1 MFVKQIKTKYMNKIM
16 KLAAIWIG
24 NGVSIEDE
32 YGSLTRSVRV
42 CKGHHIRVEDEV
54 IVDCSIYKPAN
65 YTVLDCYGDV
75 FSSVLEIELVDNA
88 GVISRLRIKD
98 ERN

>member
-1 MFVKQIKTKYMNKIM
+1 MNQLM

-24 NGVSIEDE
+24 DGVRIEEED
-32 YGSLTRSVRV
+32 GSLTRSVRV
-42 CKGHHIRVEDEV
+42 CKGQHIRVEDEV

-65 YTVLDCYGDV
+65 YTILDCYGDI

-88 GVISRLRIKD
+88 GVVSRLRIKD
-98 ERN
+98 ERI

>member
-1 MFVKQIKTKYMNKIM
+1 M

-24 NGVSIEDE
+24 DGVRIEEED
-32 YGSLTRSVRV
+32 GSLIRSVRV
-42 CKGHHIRVEDEV
+42 CKGQHIRVEDGV

-98 ERN
+98 ERI

>member
-1 MFVKQIKTKYMNKIM
+1 MNKIM

-24 NGVSIEDE
+24 DGVRIEEED
-32 YGSLTRSVRV
+32 GSLTRSVRV
-42 CKGHHIRVEDEV
+42 CKGQHIRVEDEV

-65 YTVLDCYGDV
+65 YTILECYGDI

-88 GVISRLRIKD
+88 GVVSRLRIKD
-98 ERN
+98 ERI

>member
-1 MFVKQIKTKYMNKIM
+1 MNKIM

-24 NGVSIEDE
+24 DGVRIEEED
-32 YGSLTRSVRV
+32 GSLTRSVRV
-42 CKGHHIRVEDEV
+42 CKGQHIRVEDEV

-65 YTVLDCYGDV
+65 YTILECYGDI

-88 GVISRLRIKD
+88 GIVSRLRIKD
-98 ERN
+98 ERI

>member
-1 MFVKQIKTKYMNKIM
+1 MNQLM

-24 NGVSIEDE
+24 DGVRIEDE
-32 YGSLTRSVRV
+32 DGSLTRSVRV
-42 CKGHHIRVEDEV
+42 CKGQHIRVEDEG

-65 YTVLDCYGDV
+65 YTILDCYGDI
-75 FSSVLEIELVDNA
+75 FSSVLEIELVNNA

-98 ERN
+98 ERI

>member
-1 MFVKQIKTKYMNKIM
+1 MNKIM

-24 NGVSIEDE
+24 DGVRIEEED
-32 YGSLTRSVRV
+32 GSLTRSVRV
-42 CKGHHIRVEDEV
+42 CKGQHIRVENEV

-75 FSSVLEIELVDNA
+75 FSSVLEIELVNNS

>member
-1 MFVKQIKTKYMNKIM
+1 MNKIM

-24 NGVSIEDE
+24 DGVRIEEED
-32 YGSLTRSVRV
+32 GSLTRSVRV
-42 CKGHHIRVEDEV
+42 CKGQHIRVEDEV

-65 YTVLDCYGDV
+65 YTILECYGDI
-75 FSSVLEIELVDNA
+75 FSSVLEIELVNNA

-98 ERN
+98 ERI